1 MINEWLFKI
10 DLNVLVWKD
19 SLTFDKK
26 CAYLWL
32 SNDVPPV
39 FAILYH
45 ILDHFIII
53 TLKLII
59 FLICEKSQVFDAI
72 VDRENFE
79 IFIYLLKH
87 LLYLQNFFNVD
98 FDVLW
103 ATCCIFSI
111 FAWFMFLVMFWAL
124 MFVAIVFVLCFLR

>member
-1 MINEWLFKI
+1 
-10 DLNVLVWKD
+10 
-19 SLTFDKK
+19 
-26 CAYLWL
+26 LWL

-98 FDVLW
+98 FDVL
-103 ATCCIFSI
+103 
-111 FAWFMFLVMFWAL
+111 
-124 MFVAIVFVLCFLR
+124 